1 MVPDILGVLVV
12 MRVLG
17 DTMTFRKDD
26 SGQILILTAMS
37 MTVIFGFLAL
47 AIDVGIMFRAK
58 RNLQNAVDAAAT
70 GAALDYMFNYSQSKA
85 RTAATSAVS
94 ANYAPGA
101 IVKVNFAP
109 NITTVYHNT
118 GTYVEVIAT
127 QANSTFFMALFGK
140 KSLTIAARAV
150 AGIPPGPGDACVIL
164 LDPHASQSM
173 NLQGSF
179 DVSADSCGIIVDSDA
194 PGDALYLGG
203 SSGVLKAGYVAV
215 VGGASGQLTDSSPAP
230 VTGASPLLNPFPGV
244 NGPPLS
250 DCVSGNTN
258 SASSYTSTSTFK
270 TLNGVAC
277 FTSSNVTFNGTTQL
291 PPGVALFENGA
302 TFNGTVTS
310 GPGGTTVDN
319 YAGTFTVSSGTTL
332 QINAPTTAQSGDSGT
347 SNAWMIPYEFAYLQP
362 AANTNTVYLQT
373 GNEYGYLTGFIYAP
387 GAQLYLNDSGGDK
400 SGGTST
406 GAIKYTTDIIVGTM
420 YDKTASLTVS
430 SLTSSN
436 GSLSSLTRVS
446 LVE

>member
-1 MVPDILGVLVV
+1 MPDILGVVVV
-12 MRVLG
+12 MLVLG
-17 DTMTFRKDD
+17 GTMTFRKDD
-26 SGQILILTAMS
+26 SGQLMILAALS
-37 MTVIFGFLAL
+37 MTIIFGFLAL
-47 AIDVGIMFRAK
+47 AIDVGMMFRAK

-70 GAALDYMFNYSQSKA
+70 GAALDYMFNYSQSMA
-85 RTAATSAVS
+85 RTAASSAVS

-101 IVKVNFAP
+101 VVNVNFAP
-109 NITTVYHNT
+109 NITTAYHNT
-118 GTYVEVIAT
+118 GTYLEVSAT
-127 QANSTFFMALFGK
+127 QSKSTFFMGLFGK
-140 KSLTIAARAV
+140 KSLRIAARAV

-164 LDPHASQSM
+164 LDPHASQAM

-194 PGDALYLGG
+194 PDALYLGG

-215 VGGASGQLTDSSPAP
+215 VGGATGQLSDSTPSP
-230 VTGASPLLNPFPGV
+230 VTRASPLLNPFPGV

-258 SASSYTSTSTFK
+258 SASSYTNTSTFK

-277 FTSSNVTFNGTTQL
+277 FTASNVTFNGTTQL
-291 PPGVALFENGA
+291 PPGVALLKDGA
-302 TFNGTVTS
+302 TFNGTVSS

-332 QINAPTTAQSGDSGT
+332 QINAPLAAQSGDSGT
-347 SNAWMIPYEFAYLQP
+347 ANAWMIPYEFAYLQP

-387 GAQLYLNDSGGDK
+387 GAQLFLNDSGGDK

-420 YDKTASLTVS
+420 YNKTASLTVS